1 MEYFDKLREQMEKFP
16 YDTKFVIHDH
26 YATTHHYDLRIEKDG
41 KLVSWAVPKAKLP
54 TTDDEKILA
63 VRTPNHE
70 MSWFTFKGTIPDGEY
85 GAGNSVCFK
94 N

>member
-41 KLVSWAVPKAKLP
+41 KLVSWAVPK
-54 TTDDEKILA
+54 
-63 VRTPNHE
+63 
-70 MSWFTFKGTIPDGEY
+70 S
-85 GAGNSVCFK
+85 
-94 N
+94 